1 MKKALDYLKSLGFKK
16 PALQIWKFDL
26 TFKDDDVADE
36 TESDG
41 EREELDPDISSL
53 VKSFQSNTLSEA
65 SRDELICVY
74 ATVLADGNKP
84 INSANLQ
91 QIAKASGNNISEKKT
106 KAYEKYLAG

>member
-65 SRDELICVY
+65 SRDELICAY
-74 ATVLADGNKP
+74 ATVLADGNNIK
-84 INSANLQ
+84 SWELQ
-91 QIAKASGNNISEKKT
+91 KIAKASGNTISEKKT